1 MRGTCDPHLIRS
13 ENSFAR
19 VGVILMI
26 IPRTEQATEEC
37 TSYSQYFSHKEEK
50 GKKEEEKNGG

>member
-1 MRGTCDPHLIRS
+1 
-13 ENSFAR
+13 
-19 VGVILMI
+19 MI